1 MKVQN
6 FKNHAQIAPKTYYT
20 GILLGLVIL
29 IAALVC
35 NKCIAECWGGLMLPI
50 LISFSGLS
58 LIFTGWYARMFAL
71 KAQDRAIRAEE
82 NLRHFALTGK
92 LHDKRL
98 SISQVIAL
106 RFAADEEFVELSKKA
121 AEQNLSSKQIKE
133 EIKNWRAD
141 FYRV

>member
-1 MKVQN
+1 MKEQN
-6 FKNHAQIAPKTYYT
+6 FKNHAQIAPKSYYT

-29 IAALVC
+29 VFSLIC
-35 NKCIAECWGGLMLPI
+35 NTHIAECWGGKLLPI
-50 LISFSGLS
+50 LFLFIGLA
-58 LIFTGWYARMFAL
+58 LILIGWYARMFAL